1 MSGYKRLKAQGK
13 CLATGGTVKADDAG
27 MAFKKGGK
35 AMDVSGEKAKPRAD
49 KFKRGGRT
57 KKAPATKVNV
67 IVANGGGKEPPMA
80 RPPMPIPPPMAKPPM
95 PQMPVPPMKRGGR
108 CK

>member
-57 KKAPATKVNV
+57 KAPTTKVNV
-67 IVANGGGKEPPMA
+67 IVAGGKEPALMA
-80 RPPMPIPPPMAKPPM
+80 RPPMPPMKAPM
-95 PQMPVPPMKRGGR
+95 PPMPVPPMKRGGR